1 MKYYKN
7 SRNRYVY
14 IKQYKV
20 GSSTIDEYTKDHRL
34 CGFDATPEQLQT
46 DYKEWFKFS
55 VVRNPYDRVVSVYV
69 DKCLQ
74 NPVDRINRGETKLQT
89 CQQIILKAL
98 KKPQRLDQF
107 ASVTFEDFI
116 SVLPEILFKDWHF
129 IPQSPFLVN
138 EKGEIV
144 ADKVARFENFDE
156 EVKEILTKLG
166 FEVSQVPHKNKTI
179 RRHYKEYYND
189 TTRSVVARLY
199 KDDIVNFNYAF

>member
-20 GSSTIDEYTKDHRL
+20 GSSSIDEYTKDHRL

-46 DYKEWFKFS
+46 DYKDWFKFS

-69 DKCLQ
+69 DKCVQ

-98 KKPQRLDQF
+98 KKPKRLDQF
-107 ASVTFEDFI
+107 ADITFEDFI
-116 SVLPEILFKDWHF
+116 RVLPEIYFKDWHF

-138 EKGEIV
+138 TKGQLV
-144 ADKVARFENFDE
+144 ADKIARFENYDE
-156 EVKEILTKLG
+156 EVKDILTKLG
-166 FEVSQVPHKNKTI
+166 FHIEEMPHKNKTI
-179 RRHYKEYYND
+179 RKNYKEYY
-189 TTRSVVARLY
+189 TEETRSIVARLY
-199 KDDIVNFNYAF
+199 KDDLAYFNYSF

>member
-7 SRNRYVY
+7 SRNKYVY

-20 GSSTIDEYTKDHRL
+20 GSSSIDEYTKDHRL
-34 CGFDATPEQLQT
+34 CGFEATPEELQT
-46 DYKEWFKFS
+46 TYKDWFKFG

-69 DKCLQ
+69 DKCVQ
-74 NPVDRINRGETKLQT
+74 NPVDRINRGETKMQT

-98 KKPQRLDQF
+98 KKPKNLKEF
-107 ASVTFEDFI
+107 ASITFEDFI

-138 EKGEIV
+138 AKGQIV
-144 ADKVARFENFDE
+144 ADKVARFENYDE

-179 RRHYKEYYND
+179 RKNYKEYYND
-189 TTRSVVARLY
+189 ATRSVVASLY
-199 KDDIVNFNYAF
+199 KDDLVYFNYAY

>member
-20 GSSTIDEYTKDHRL
+20 GSSSIDEYTKDHRL

-46 DYKEWFKFS
+46 DYKDWFKFS

-69 DKCLQ
+69 DKCVQ
-74 NPVDRINRGETKLQT
+74 NPIDRINRGETKLQT
-89 CQQIILKAL
+89 CQKIILKAL
-98 KKPQRLDQF
+98 GKPEDPKEF

-116 SVLPEILFKDWHF
+116 KVLPSIYFKDWHF

-138 EKGEIV
+138 TKGQIV
-144 ADKVARFENFDE
+144 ADKVARFENYDE

-166 FEVSQVPHKNKTI
+166 FEISQMPHKNKTI
-179 RRHYKEYYND
+179 RKSYQEYYND
-189 TTRSVVARLY
+189 ETRAVVARLY
-199 KDDIVNFNYAF
+199 KDDLKYFEYSF